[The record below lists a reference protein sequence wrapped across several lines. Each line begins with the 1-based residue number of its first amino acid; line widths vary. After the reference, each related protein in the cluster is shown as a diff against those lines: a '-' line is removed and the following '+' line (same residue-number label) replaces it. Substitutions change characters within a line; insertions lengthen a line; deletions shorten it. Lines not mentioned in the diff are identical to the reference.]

1 MKKDGVLSLDM
12 LYAEPS
18 IIGTTPEGAVW
29 SADGARLAF
38 LWNDAGRSFRDI
50 WTYDVASGT
59 KHRLTRLGNERP
71 EQSGPGIAKAAWL
84 GDGHIAF
91 VLEGRLYVA
100 DHGGAVG
107 EVEPDR
113 REIGALAVSPD
124 GRRLAF
130 TSSGSL
136 LVKEFGTDTPA
147 RVLVAGAERL
157 GVETFEWSKDGVRLA
172 FVQADYR
179 DVRQIEIAYDAK
191 GVARRDTHIRAFP
204 GDEIVRL
211 RPGVVS
217 ATGGEPTFFE
227 RPDEQD
233 AIWGFGLSS
242 DGRSLFVSSSD
253 LSIKN
258 QTIFVYDLTT
268 GARTTFYQFH
278 DPIQIRPDWKV
289 AWAPGDKGLILLTD
303 RDGYNHLYR
312 LPAAGAAPER
322 ITHGEWEIET
332 FQVDAS
338 RATIY
343 FTANLPHC
351 SDRSLHRVPVAG
363 GEVEALTA
371 GHGTHQPVYSPDFD
385 RVADR
390 FSDDRSP
397 PELYVQALDDSAR
410 TRVTQSPLPAFHEQ
424 RWAEVRYV
432 DCRSHVDG
440 ALLTVRLMLPRD
452 YAPGRRY
459 PLIVGSVY
467 SDTLCNQW
475 GGRDAHPSW
484 GLDQYL
490 VSRGFLVASPGI
502 RGSFGRGREWNR
514 PMLHSYGQLDIEDIA
529 DCVTGL
535 VEQGYADPARVGIW
549 GSSYGGLMTLM
560 SLFKKPGFYA
570 AGVAG
575 APATNV
581 WHAYPEQEWIMG
593 APRGDDYPARY
604 ERQSALYHTQGLADP
619 LMIIHGTSDE
629 VVLYSDTIALVEK
642 FIEQGKRF
650 ELVTL
655 PGSGHSW
662 ARVSISQTRFAYGKL
677 AEFFEAV
684 LKPE

>member
-1 MKKDGVLSLDM
+1 MKKDGALSLEM

-18 IIGTTPEGAVW
+18 IIGTTPEGTVW
-29 SADGARLAF
+29 SADGTRLAF
-38 LWNDAGRSFRDI
+38 LWNDAGKSFRDI
-50 WTYDVASGT
+50 WVHDVAANA
-59 KHRLTRLGNERP
+59 KHRLTRLGDEK
-71 EQSGPGIAKAAWL
+71 QGQAGPGITQAAWL
-84 GDGHIAF
+84 GDGRIAFISDKRLHIADPDGKI
-91 VLEGRLYVA
+91 EKI
-100 DHGGAVG
+100 
-107 EVEPDR
+107 EPER
-113 REIGALAVSPD
+113 REIGALAVAAD

-136 LVKEFGTDTPA
+136 LVKDFGAHAPA
-147 RVLVAGAERL
+147 RVLVASAERL
-157 GVETFEWSKDGVRLA
+157 GVETFEWSKDGERLA
-172 FVQADYR
+172 FIQADNR
-179 DVRQIEIAYDAK
+179 NVRQIEIAYDA
-191 GVARRDTHIRAFP
+191 GGAARRDTHTRAFP

-217 ATGGEPTFFE
+217 ASGGEPTFFE

-233 AIWGFGLSS
+233 AIWDFGLST

-258 QTIFVYDLTT
+258 HTIFVYDVATA
-268 GARTTFYQFH
+268 ARTTHYQFH

-289 AWAPGDKGLILLTD
+289 AWAPGGLILLTD

-322 ITHGEWEIET
+322 ITDGAWEIET
-332 FQVDAS
+332 FSVDAS
-338 RATIY
+338 RAMIY
-343 FTANLPHC
+343 FTAALPHC

-363 GEVEALTA
+363 GEIEALTA
-371 GHGTHQPVYSPDFD
+371 GHGTHQPVYAPDFTWA
-385 RVADR
+385 ADR

-397 PELYVQALDDSAR
+397 PELHVQSLDGDKAA
-410 TRVTQSPLPAFHEQ
+410 TRITHSPLPAFYEQ
-424 RWAEVRYV
+424 RWAGIRYV

-440 ALLTVRLMLPRD
+440 TLLTVRLMLPPD
-452 YAPGRRY
+452 HDPGRRY

-490 VSRGFLVASPGI
+490 VSRGFIVANPGI

-514 PMLHSYGQLDIEDIA
+514 PMLHAYGQLDIEDIA
-529 DCVTGL
+529 DCVSGL

-593 APRGDDYPARY
+593 APRGEDYPARY

-619 LMIIHGTSDE
+619 LMIIHGTGDD

-662 ARVSISQTRFAYGKL
+662 ARVSIEQTRFAYGKL
-677 AEFFEAV
+677 AEFFESI
-684 LKPE
+684 LKPA

>member
-1 MKKDGVLSLDM
+1 MKKHSALSLEM

-18 IIGTTPEGAVW
+18 IIGTAPEGAVW
-29 SADGARLAF
+29 SVDGTRLAF
-38 LWNDAGRSFRDI
+38 LWNDAGKSFRDVWI
-50 WTYDVASGT
+50 YDVAGSA
-59 KHRLTRLGNERP
+59 KHRLTWLGDEKGG
-71 EQSGPGIAKAAWL
+71 SGITQAAWL
-84 GDGHIAF
+84 GDGRIVL
-91 VLEGRLYVA
+91 VLEGRLHIVDA
-100 DHGGAVG
+100 NGKVG

-113 REIGALAVSPD
+113 REIGALAVAPD
-124 GRRLAF
+124 GLRLAF
-130 TSSGSL
+130 TSGGSL
-136 LVKEFGTDTPA
+136 LVRDFGNDAPA
-147 RVLVAGAERL
+147 RVLVDSAERL
-157 GVETFEWSKDGVRLA
+157 GVETFQWSKDGTLIA
-172 FVQADYR
+172 FVQADNR
-179 DVRQIEIAYDAK
+179 NVRQIEIAYDA
-191 GVARRDTHIRAFP
+191 GGLARRDTHTRAFP
-204 GDEIVRL
+204 SDEIVRL

-217 ATGGEPTFFE
+217 AAGGEPTFFE

-233 AIWGFGLSS
+233 AIWDFGLSS
-242 DGRSLFVSSSD
+242 DGRALFVSSSD

-258 QTIFVYDLTT
+258 HSIFVYDVPT
-268 GARTTFYQFH
+268 GSRTTYYQFH

-289 AWAPGDKGLILLTD
+289 AWAPGDHGLILLTN

-312 LPAAGAAPER
+312 VPAPGAAPEQ
-322 ITHGEWEIET
+322 ITEGPWEIET
-332 FQVDAS
+332 FRIDADH
-338 RATIY
+338 AMIY
-343 FTANLPHC
+343 FTAALPHC
-351 SDRSLHRVPVAG
+351 SDRSLYRVQVTG
-363 GEVEALTA
+363 GEVEALTT
-371 GHGTHQPVYSPDFD
+371 GHGTHQPIYSPDFA

-397 PELYVQALDDSAR
+397 PELYLQALDGGAAR
-410 TRVTQSPLPAFHEQ
+410 TRITHSPLPAFHEQ
-424 RWAEVRYV
+424 RWADVRYV
-432 DCRSHVDG
+432 DCRSHIDD
-440 ALLTVRLMLPRD
+440 ALLTVRLMLPQD
-452 YAPGRRY
+452 YEPGRRY
-459 PLIVGSVY
+459 PLVVGSVY

-490 VSRGFLVASPGI
+490 VSRGFIVASPGI

-529 DCVTGL
+529 DCVSGL

-662 ARVSISQTRFAYGKL
+662 ARVSLPQTRFAYGKL
-677 AEFFEAV
+677 AEFFEAI